1 MEITWYNVL
10 RLVNEHG
17 GVDILDTKGMVRSI
31 GHEVRSA
38 DAVETADS
46 FRFKTIWYRRPE
58 FEGILEKYLGTSS
71 PRTVRARHWEE
82 GRRT

>member
-1 MEITWYNVL
+1 MEITWENVL

-31 GHEVRSA
+31 GYEIRSP
-38 DAVETADS
+38 DSVETADS

-58 FEGILEKYLGTSS
+58 FEEILEKYLGTSK
-71 PRTVRARHWEE
+71 
-82 GRRT
+82 